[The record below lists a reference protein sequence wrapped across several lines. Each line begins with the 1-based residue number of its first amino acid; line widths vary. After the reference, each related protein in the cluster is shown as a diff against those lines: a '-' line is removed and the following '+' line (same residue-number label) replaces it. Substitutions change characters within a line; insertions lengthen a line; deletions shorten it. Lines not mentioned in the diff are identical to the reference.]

1 MLSHSRKV
9 NKQFNVILLQKRF
22 RANAWSFKNRGWSKR
37 TPGEY
42 YKARRSSGLRCSY
55 AAISTNDVVDI
66 FDSNGASTSKYKMSD
81 LAMVKKY

>member
-9 NKQFNVILLQKRF
+9 NEHLNVILLQDRL
-22 RANAWSFKNRGWSKR
+22 RANTRPFKNRGWSKR
-37 TPGEY
+37 TPGDY